1 MLRGRV
7 DVRVKNCVLV
17 MVEVMV
23 AYEGTR
29 NKGSRIKVNRI
40 VIISSEREKKMDGQ
54 GQAVSCTGSRLRVE
68 NGTASWWRQSGK
80 KREYGTGAISGP

>member
-1 MLRGRV
+1 MSDEYGEEAEGVLGARV

-17 MVEVMV
+17 MVDVMV

-40 VIISSEREKKMDGQ
+40 VIVSSEREKRSMTRSSSILYWK
-54 GQAVSCTGSRLRVE
+54 
-68 NGTASWWRQSGK
+68 
-80 KREYGTGAISGP
+80 

>member
-1 MLRGRV
+1 MSDGYGEEAEGVLGGRV

-23 AYEGTR
+23 AYAGTR

-40 VIISSEREKKMDGQ
+40 VIISSEREEKIDDQFKQYPVLEVD
-54 GQAVSCTGSRLRVE
+54 
-68 NGTASWWRQSGK
+68 
-80 KREYGTGAISGP
+80 YG